1 MPQSSNDTAL
11 LLHHSAAFLK
21 SQAPKQLS
29 NLHCTIMQSVP
40 VQPQAYEEQ
49 LGQARAIQ
57 AQLQLCEEE
66 LEARTQDLTR
76 YAAENR
82 NLQV

>member
-1 MPQSSNDTAL
+1 MYVF
-11 LLHHSAAFLK
+11 LHGCDSTDELA
-21 SQAPKQLS
+21 
-29 NLHCTIMQSVP
+29 
-40 VQPQAYEEQ
+40 QAYEEQ

-82 NLQV
+82 NIEVPLTAQSPFLCGYML

>member
-1 MPQSSNDTAL
+1 M
-11 LLHHSAAFLK
+11 
-21 SQAPKQLS
+21 
-29 NLHCTIMQSVP
+29 CT
-40 VQPQAYEEQ
+40 QAYEEQ

-82 NLQV
+82 NLQVRMHAVVVSVVHCSWPA